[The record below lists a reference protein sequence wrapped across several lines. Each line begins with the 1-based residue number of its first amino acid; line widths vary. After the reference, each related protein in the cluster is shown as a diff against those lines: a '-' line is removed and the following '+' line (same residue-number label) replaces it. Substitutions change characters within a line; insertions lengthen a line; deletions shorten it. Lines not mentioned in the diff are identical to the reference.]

1 MMAFLCLV
9 FVAGC
14 GKNNFLNE
22 YSGVPFADSS
32 HERGPH
38 TIPGKVQCEYYD
50 LGGEGTAYHDSDGI
64 NSGSGNLNPA
74 DGSYLNEFRI
84 NEAVDISYTKDG
96 GVDDTKYNWV
106 QPRMKQLYVG
116 WTEPGEWLNYTVDVQ
131 QSGRYF
137 VGLAYTANDDGQ
149 ISLSVDNQDVTG
161 PLDIPSTYHAGDKE
175 AWRQWHHWNYLNN
188 LTQIE
193 LKEGA
198 HVLTLHTVS
207 NGNMNYDFL
216 EFTLID

>member
-1 MMAFLCLV
+1 MAFLCLV
-9 FVAGC
+9 FVSGC
-14 GKNNFLNE
+14 GKNDFLE
-22 YSGVPFADSS
+22 KYSAVPFSDSS
-32 HERGPH
+32 HEREPQ

-50 LGGEGTAYHDSDGI
+50 LGGEGMAYHDSDGI

-74 DGSYLNEFRI
+74 DGTYLNEFRI

-96 GVDDTKYNWV
+96 GVDDTEYNWV

-116 WTEPGEWLNYTVDVQ
+116 WTEPGEWLNYTVNVQ
-131 QSGRYF
+131 QSGRYL
-137 VGLAYTANDDGQ
+137 VGLTYTANDDGQ

-161 PLDIPSTYHAGDKE
+161 PLNIPSTYHNEDKE
-175 AWRQWHHWNYLNN
+175 AWRQWHHWNYLND

-193 LKEGA
+193 LKEGV